1 LIAVNDVTKRYG
13 DTVVLDRVS
22 CEVPRQGITA
32 LIGPNGAGKSTL
44 LSIMGRLLK
53 PDAGRVT
60 VDGEHL
66 DGLRPDECARRIS
79 VLKQDNHLSVR
90 LSVEDLV
97 TFGRYPY
104 TRGRPT
110 VEDRQHVESALEYLE
125 LTDLRHRFLD
135 ELSGGQRQR
144 AFVAMVLCQ
153 DTDYVL
159 LDEPLASLD
168 MRHAVSMMKRLRRVT
183 DELGKAVVIVIHD
196 INFAATYADRIVAMK
211 DGRIVQMGGVDE
223 VMTPDALSA
232 IYDVDVRV
240 ERYGGKPLGIYYG

>member
-1 LIAVNDVTKRYG
+1 MISVRNVSKSYG
-13 DTVVLDRVS
+13 DTVVLDDVS
-22 CEVPRQGITA
+22 CEIPRSGITA

-44 LSIMGRLLK
+44 LSIVGRLLK
-53 PDAGRVT
+53 PDAGEVT
-60 VDGEHL
+60 VDGEPL
-66 DGLRPDECARRIS
+66 ERLRPDECARRIS

-90 LSVEDLV
+90 LSVQDLV

-110 VEDRQHVESALEYLE
+110 LEDRRHVETALEYLE
-125 LTDLRHRFLD
+125 LADLRHRFLD
-135 ELSGGQRQR
+135 QLSGGQRQR

-168 MRHAVSMMKRLRRVT
+168 MRHAVAMMKRLRRVT
-183 DELGKAVVIVIHD
+183 DELGKAVVVVIHD

-211 DGRIVQMGGVDE
+211 DGKVLQVGGVDE
-223 VMTPDALSA
+223 VMTPDALGA
-232 IYDVDVRV
+232 IYDVDVQV
-240 ERYGGKPLGIYYG
+240 ERFGGKPIGIYYG